1 MNQRT
6 TVLKTYLNP
15 DEHAAFHRACSKAGT
30 TRAAKIREF
39 CNNFAHFNDSHGR
52 RRNEGPK
59 PITGKAQYF
68 PGHRASYGVVPRM
81 RLLV

>member
-1 MNQRT
+1 MKQRT

-15 DEHAAFHRACSKAGT
+15 DEHAAFHRACTLAHT

-39 CNNFAHFNDSHGR
+39 CNNFARFNDSHAR
-52 RRNEGPK
+52 RRHEGPK
-59 PITGKAQYF
+59 PIAGRAQHF
-68 PGHRASYGVVPRM
+68 PGHNANYGVVPRM